1 MKEVFGGLSGLETV
15 FLACALAGSLLFII
29 RLILQFLG
37 GGGDI
42 HTEISADHADAD
54 YSDSDVSFKLLTI
67 QGLTAFFMMFGMVG
81 FALLRG
87 NKTNEGIAVS
97 AALAAGLATVWLIG
111 KIFALIKGL
120 QSSGTIENKNAV
132 GEKGTVYLTI
142 PSGGTGKVQ
151 VTVKGRMRVFDAV
164 SDNLEAIKTG
174 SRIKVLDVNDA
185 ILVVEK
191 I

>member
-1 MKEVFGGLSGLETV
+1 MKEVFVNLSGLETV
-15 FLACALAGSLLFII
+15 FLACALAGSLLFAI
-29 RLILQFLG
+29 RLVLQFLG
-37 GGGDI
+37 GGGEV
-42 HTEISADHADAD
+42 HTEISTDHTDTD

-87 NKTNEGIAVS
+87 SKTNEGLAVA

-111 KIFALIKGL
+111 KIFDLIKGL

-142 PSGGTGKVQ
+142 PAGGTGKVQ
-151 VTVKGRMRVFDAV
+151 VIVKGRMRVFDAV
-164 SDNLEAIKTG
+164 SDSLEAIKTG